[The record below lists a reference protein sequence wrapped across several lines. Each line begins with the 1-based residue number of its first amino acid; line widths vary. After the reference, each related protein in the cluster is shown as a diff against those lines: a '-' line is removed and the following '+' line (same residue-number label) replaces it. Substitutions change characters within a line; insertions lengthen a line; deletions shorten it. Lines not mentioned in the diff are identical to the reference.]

1 MVQIVLVAVV
11 RDFFAIYSQ
20 VAMPQTQNNRPLKR
34 YSTLCLTLAA
44 LLCAQI
50 ASAQSSALAEEG
62 KKTHSTKV
70 ARTTVELVIKAPR
83 EVVWKKLTDF
93 DNYPQLFP
101 RVKSCQV
108 LKRESDSVYLE
119 SVLKPQLFVKQ
130 ATQHTIND
138 IGGSPNVLRWRM
150 LDGNFKS
157 AVGEW
162 TLSPID
168 GGKHC
173 KARYAL
179 EIDPGPVIPRTMAS
193 MVIAMVQKEIMADVK
208 RAIEVDY
215 ARTCEARGLESAL
228 LTTGTNETVARLANL
243 NAHNDEK
250 KN

>member
-1 MVQIVLVAVV
+1 
-11 RDFFAIYSQ
+11 
-20 VAMPQTQNNRPLKR
+20 MPQTQNKRPLKR
-34 YSTLCLTLAA
+34 YSALCLTLAA

-50 ASAQSSALAEEG
+50 ASAESNALAQDG
-62 KKTHSTKV
+62 QKTHTAKV

-108 LKRESDSVYLE
+108 LKRESESVYLE

-138 IGGSPNVLRWRM
+138 LGGSPNVLRWRM

-162 TLSPID
+162 TLSPTD
-168 GGKHC
+168 GGKYC
-173 KARYAL
+173 KARY
-179 EIDPGPVIPRTMAS
+179 VPRNRS
-193 MVIAMVQKEIMADVK
+193 
-208 RAIEVDY
+208 R
-215 ARTCEARGLESAL
+215 SS
-228 LTTGTNETVARLANL
+228 NP
-243 NAHNDEK
+243 AHNGVHGDK
-250 KN
+250 HGAKRNHGRRQASHRSGLCSHLSGTRPRICATDHWQ

>member
-1 MVQIVLVAVV
+1 
-11 RDFFAIYSQ
+11 
-20 VAMPQTQNNRPLKR
+20 MPKTTKTQPIKR
-34 YSTLCLTLAA
+34 YCALCLTLAA
-44 LLCAQI
+44 LLCSQI
-50 ASAQSSALAEEG
+50 ASSGLVAQAEEG
-62 KKTHSTKV
+62 KKTQTAKV
-70 ARTTVELVIKAPR
+70 ARTAVELVIKAPR

-138 IGGSPNVLRWRM
+138 LGGSPNVLRWRM

-162 TLSPID
+162 TLSPSD
-168 GGKHC
+168 GGKYC
-173 KARYAL
+173 KARYVL

-193 MVIAMVQKEIMADVK
+193 MVISMVQKEIMADVK
-208 RAIEVDY
+208 RAIENDY
-215 ARTCEARGLESAL
+215 ARTCQEGNSET
-228 LTTGTNETVARLANL
+228 LTKVANL
-243 NAHNDEK
+243 NAHTNEK

>member
-1 MVQIVLVAVV
+1 
-11 RDFFAIYSQ
+11 
-20 VAMPQTQNNRPLKR
+20 MPKTQNKRPLKR
-34 YSTLCLTLAA
+34 YGSLCLTLAA

-50 ASAQSSALAEEG
+50 ASAESNAQAEDGQKTQSA
-62 KKTHSTKV
+62 KV

-108 LKRESDSVYLE
+108 LKRESESVYLE

-138 IGGSPNVLRWRM
+138 LGGSPNVLRWRM

-162 TLSPID
+162 TLSPTD
-168 GGKHC
+168 GGKYC
-173 KARYAL
+173 KARYVL

-193 MVIAMVQKEIMADVK
+193 MVISMVQKEIMADVK

-215 ARTCEARGLESAL
+215 ARTCQGRGPESAL
-228 LTTGTNETVARLANL
+228 LTTGNNDRLARLANL
-243 NAHNDEK
+243 NAHTNEK